1 MLQTHEVISPARAKL
16 FDQNKAANAPKAIK
30 KYTRQEMTKLRREIT
45 WSTEV
50 RIRLKEELK
59 ELDQEL
65 KDLRLQYYEAQ
76 LQHAP
81 ITVLPPAKF
90 RDKKKEEKDKVGK
103 ISNKSATEIIN
114 YLLKAKIIN
123 QEDLNL

>member
-1 MLQTHEVISPARAKL
+1 MPQIHEVISPARAKL

-50 RIRLKEELK
+50 RICLKEELK
-59 ELDQEL
+59 ELDQKL
-65 KDLRLQYYEAQ
+65 KDLRLQHYEAQ

-81 ITVLPPAKF
+81 ITVLPSAKF
-90 RDKKKEEKDKVGK
+90 GGKKKKDKVGK

-123 QEDLNL
+123 QEDLDV

>member
-1 MLQTHEVISPARAKL
+1 MLQTYEVISPPRAKL

-30 KYTRQEMTKLRREIT
+30 KYTRKEMTKLRQEIA

-65 KDLRLQYYEAQ
+65 KDLRQQHYEAQ
-76 LQHAP
+76 LQHTP

-90 RDKKKEEKDKVGK
+90 GDKKKENKEPK

-123 QEDLNL
+123 QEDLVA

>member
-1 MLQTHEVISPARAKL
+1 MSQVHEVISPSCAKL
-16 FDQNKAANAPKAIK
+16 FDQNKAANAPKVIK
-30 KYTRQEMTKLRREIT
+30 KYTRQEMTKLRQKIA

-50 RIRLKEELK
+50 RIRLREELK

-65 KDLRLQYYEAQ
+65 KDLRQEYYEAQ
-76 LQHAP
+76 LQHTP
-81 ITVLPPAKF
+81 ITVLSPAKF
-90 RDKKKEEKDKVGK
+90 GDKKKKDKVAK

-123 QEDLNL
+123 QEDLAT

>member
-1 MLQTHEVISPARAKL
+1 MLQTHEVISPERAVL
-16 FDQNKAANAPKAIK
+16 FDQNKAANAPKAK
-30 KYTRQEMTKLRREIT
+30 KIYTRKEMSKLRQEIA

-50 RIRLKEELK
+50 RLRLKEELA

-65 KDLRLQYYEAQ
+65 KDLRQQHYEAQ

-90 RDKKKEEKDKVGK
+90 GNKKGQDKKAKM
-103 ISNKSATEIIN
+103 SNKRATEIIN
-114 YLLKAKIIN
+114 LLLKEKIIN
-123 QEDLNL
+123 QEDLDA

>member
-1 MLQTHEVISPARAKL
+1 MSQVHEVISPARAKL
-16 FDQNKAANAPKAIK
+16 FDQNKASIAPKAIK
-30 KYTRQEMTKLRREIT
+30 TYTRQEMTKLRQEIA

-65 KDLRLQYYEAQ
+65 KDLRQQHYEAQ
-76 LQHAP
+76 LQHTP
-81 ITVLPPAKF
+81 ITILPPAKF
-90 RDKKKEEKDKVGK
+90 GDKKKKDKVAK
-103 ISNKSATEIIN
+103 LSNKSATEIIN

-123 QEDLNL
+123 QEDLTT